1 MAHLYGKLFVKA
13 WSSDF
18 VKLSARA
25 QRMYMFLISQPDI
38 SNAGIVTLAMRRWA
52 NCVGDEDVDDVL
64 DDLKTLSASGYVVVD
79 EDCEEL
85 LVRTYIRWDGGWK
98 SPNMMKSIAGAASQA
113 LSGTIR
119 AVIREEIDRLDTSD
133 LPTKFNEK
141 YGRSTRECIE
151 EMIADLHRKLEDEVK
166 DPDVI
171 GWGAGSAAGVGEETV
186 QGTLTGRVPE
196 TLPVSNPSGNPLPKG
211 SGKGSI
217 TTTAITTATAIT
229 TTNTTAKNAGQRK
242 YSDEFD
248 RFWNLYPRER
258 RKEKPKAFA
267 EWKLAIKRDTPENI
281 IAGLERYCEGDTTWA
296 PYPAKWLKNDRWQDG
311 PDESHQMEAARSNP
325 AMVRREENMASLQA
339 YINQRRGQGQATQ
352 AAQKRLIGG
361 AA

>member
-18 VKLSARA
+18 VKLPARA

-52 NCVGDEDVDDVL
+52 NCVCDEDVNDITE
-64 DDLKTLSASGYVVVD
+64 DLKALSASGYVVVD

-98 SPNMMKSIAGAASQA
+98 SPNMMKSIVGAASQA

-119 AVIREEIDRLDTSD
+119 AVIRDEVDRLDTSD

-141 YGRSTRECIE
+141 YGRTTKDCIE
-151 EMIADLHRKLEDEVK
+151 EMISDMHKKLQDEVK
-166 DPDVI
+166 DPEI
-171 GWGAGSAAGVGEETV
+171 MSWGVGTVAGVGEETHQV
-186 QGTLTGRVPE
+186 TLPERVTE
-196 TLPVSNPSGNPLPKG
+196 TLPVSNPSGNPSPNPLA
-211 SGKGSI
+211 KGSI
-217 TTTAITTATAIT
+217 TTTTIT
-229 TTNTTAKNAGQRK
+229 TTNTTTNTTTTAKNAEHRK
-242 YSDEFD
+242 YTDEFN
-248 RFWNLYPRER
+248 RFWNTYPKER
-258 RKEKPKAFA
+258 RKEKPKAFS

-281 IAGLERYCEGDTTWA
+281 IAGLERYCQGDTTWA

-339 YINQRRGQGQATQ
+339 YINQRRGQGQASQ
-352 AAQKRLIGG
+352 AAQGRLIGG